1 MHEARA
7 VVFAGPGKPLEFR
20 SIPLPA
26 PARGEVLLAVTLA
39 TICGSDL
46 HTIEG
51 RRTEPTPSVLGHE
64 GVGTVIAVGPE
75 RDPALVGRR
84 VTWTIADSCGCCRP
98 CVDWELPQKCETL
111 FKYGHASLNSGT
123 GLNGCYSTH
132 VVLRRGTTVIPI
144 PDSISDALAAPVNCA
159 LATMCAAIERLPNSG
174 GTAVIQGGGLLG
186 LYGSALLRTRGWKR
200 VIVVEARQDRLSWI
214 RPFGGEPVSA
224 LDSGGIPSGTVD
236 AVLETAGNPSVVAE
250 GIRMVRGGGDYVWVG
265 MVHPQSAVELTGESV
280 IRKCLTIRGVHNYGP
295 RHLKAAVDFLAAHV
309 GDFPWSQLVSPPFPL
324 ERMDE
329 AIELAKTGEWP
340 RVSVLP
346 GICEVSGVS
355 ET

>member
-7 VVFAGPGKPLEFR
+7 AVFEGPGKALEFR
-20 SIPLPA
+20 SLPLPA
-26 PARGEVLLAVTLA
+26 PARGEVLVAVTLA

-64 GVGTVIAVGPE
+64 GVGKVIAVGPG
-75 RDPALVGRR
+75 RDPALVGHR

-111 FKYGHASLNSGT
+111 FKYGHAPLDSGT
-123 GLNGCYSTH
+123 GLNGCYATH
-132 VVLRRGTTVIPI
+132 VVLRPGTTVIPI
-144 PDSISDALAAPVNCA
+144 PNSITDAMAAPVNCA
-159 LATMCAAIERLPNSG
+159 LATMCAAIERLPHAG

-214 RPFGGEPVSA
+214 RPFGGEPVLA
-224 LDSGGIPSGTVD
+224 LDSGGIPSGSVD
-236 AVLETAGNPSVVAE
+236 AVLETSGNSSVVAE
-250 GIRMVRGGGDYVWVG
+250 GMRMVRAGGDYVWVG

-295 RHLKAAVDFLAAHV
+295 RHLKAAVDFLSAHV
-309 GDFPWSQLVSPPFPL
+309 GDFPWTQLVSPPFPL

-329 AIELAKTGEWP
+329 AIELAKTGNWP
-340 RVSVLP
+340 RVSVQP
-346 GICEVSGVS
+346 SICEMSGVS